1 MKKKWGNSIDS
12 KFNYLILSLF
22 TFLLTTSLSGRATEV
37 VWPKIIKNTKGE
49 LTVYQP
55 QPESLDGTFLSGR
68 AAISIKLADAK
79 RPVFG
84 AIWITSSLVIDRD
97 TRIATLT
104 NIKVPTIRFSDDVDS
119 TGFSKLRK
127 MIEEEMPKW
136 DIEVS
141 VDELI
146 TTLESTSKTE
156 KEQFK
161 NDPPEIIIA
170 KKPSILVLID
180 GEPIL
185 KDLPGYNYKRIENSA
200 FFIIN
205 DPGAK
210 QYYLYGNKMWYS
222 ASDIK
227 GSWAQVKNPS
237 ANLVKLQEEIEKSQN
252 EQNKGETETP
262 TATDPNVPA
271 VVPAVIL
278 RTKPAELIVTD
289 GEPNFVPVPSTNLL
303 YVKNSENN
311 VFMDIKSQSYFILIS
326 GRWYSSANLN
336 GPWAFVDAE
345 KLPDDFTK
353 IPEGSDMDV
362 VLASVPGTKASKE
375 AILDSQI
382 PQTAE
387 VDRKTATVT
396 VEYDGEPKFEPV
408 AGTTMYYAV
417 NSPKTVLKLMDGFFC
432 VDNGIWFQS
441 SNPRGPWKVAEKRPV
456 EVDKIEP
463 SSPVYNVKYVYIYD
477 VTPDVIYVGY
487 TPGYYGCYVYGPTV
501 IYGTG
506 YYYNPWYGAYY
517 YPRPVTYGFAMHYN
531 PWTGWGMTVGNS
543 FGGFIHVGFGGG
555 YHGGYWGPPI
565 YRPPYYHH
573 HGGGYYGGNARRPV
587 QYNNVNIKVNK
598 NNIYGNN
605 RGGVKPNVS
614 RNQGI
619 SNIKQN
625 IPSSGKNNNV
635 FTDKSGQVYQKTDK
649 GWQTRQ
655 GNDWKSVDSKPATG
669 NANRPSTSTTARPAT
684 NNTTRPSTTN
694 TTRPST
700 ANTTRPVTSP
710 STFDKSSMDKASQSR
725 DRGATRTGNYSS
737 YSSASSK
744 SSAAA
749 KSTKSSSGGRRK

>member
-1 MKKKWGNSIDS
+1 MKNTRENRMIN

-22 TFLLTTSLSGRATEV
+22 IFMVITSFSSLASEI

-119 TGFSKLRK
+119 SGFAKLRK

-146 TTLESTSKTE
+146 TTLESTSKTA

-180 GEPIL
+180 GDPIL
-185 KDLPGYNYKRIENSA
+185 KDLPGYDYKRIENSA
-200 FFIIN
+200 FFIIK

-210 QYYLYGNKMWYS
+210 QYYLYGDKMWYS

-227 GSWAQVKNPS
+227 GNWAQVKNPS
-237 ANLVKLQEEIEKSQN
+237 ANLVKLQGEIEKSQK

-262 TATDPNVPA
+262 AVTEPA
-271 VVPAVIL
+271 APVVIPAVIL
-278 RTKPAELIVTD
+278 RTKPAELIVTE
-289 GEPNFVPVPSTNLL
+289 GEPNFVPVQSTNLL

-326 GRWYSSANLN
+326 GRWYSSANLS
-336 GPWAFVDAE
+336 GPWAFVETE
-345 KLPDDFTK
+345 KLPEDFAK

-417 NSPKTVLKLMDGFFC
+417 NSPKTVLKLTDGFYC

-441 SNPRGPWKVAEKRPV
+441 SSPKGPWKVAEKRPG

-506 YYYNPWYGAYY
+506 YYYYPWYGAYY

-531 PWTGWGMTVGNS
+531 PWTGWGMTVGIS
-543 FGGFIHVGFGGG
+543 YGGFIHVGFGGG
-555 YHGGYWGPPI
+555 YHGGYWGPPV

-587 QYNNVNIKVNK
+587 QYNNVNINVNK
-598 NNIYGNN
+598 NNIYANN

-614 RNQGI
+614 KNQGI
-619 SNIKQN
+619 SNTKQN

-655 GNDWKSVDSKPATG
+655 GNDWKSVDSKPAAG
-669 NANRPSTSTTARPAT
+669 NANRSSTSTS
-684 NNTTRPSTTN
+684 TRPSTAN
-694 TTRPST
+694 TSRPST
-700 ANTTRPVTSP
+700 ANTTRPSAGA
-710 STFDKSSMDKASQSR
+710 SSFDKSSMDRASQSR
-725 DRGATRTGNYSS
+725 DRGATRTRNYSS
-737 YSSASSK
+737 YSGASSR
-744 SSAAA
+744 SAAPA
-749 KSTKSSSGGRRK
+749 KSTRSSGGGRRK